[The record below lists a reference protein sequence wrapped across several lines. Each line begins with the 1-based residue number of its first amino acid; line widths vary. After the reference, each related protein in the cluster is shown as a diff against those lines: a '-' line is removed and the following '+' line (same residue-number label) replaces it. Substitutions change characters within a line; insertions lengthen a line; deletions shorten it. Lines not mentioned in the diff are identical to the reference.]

1 MFSRMSLRDVG
12 FALLATVATL
22 GSATDAEAQSWR
34 TVTQSRQVSNERSL
48 DVDVTYGAGQFR
60 VRPAE
65 SGVLYRLELRYD
77 EDTFEP
83 VNEYRN
89 GRLRVGIDGSH
100 KKIRVGKG
108 ESAGNL
114 DLRLAVDVPMDL
126 NLEFGAVKADLD
138 LGGLALTDLRMV
150 TGASETVIDVSKP
163 NPVSLGTAKIAVGAA
178 QFHARRLGNLNA
190 ERIEVDAGVGAITL
204 DFTGDWQR
212 DAEVS
217 VDLGVGTLELRFPEG
232 LGVRLRKDSFLATID
247 PQGLVKRGDY
257 YYSTD
262 WDEADRQ
269 VDIDVDAAL
278 GKVSVVWVR

>member
-1 MFSRMSLRDVG
+1 MRRRHVSSAAG
-12 FALLATVATL
+12 FALAAALATLFSTAGVE
-22 GSATDAEAQSWR
+22 GQSWR

-48 DVDVTYGAGQFR
+48 DVNVSYAVGQFR
-60 VRPAE
+60 VRPAA

-83 VNEYRN
+83 VNDYRK
-89 GRLRVGIDGSH
+89 GRLRVGIDGGDG
-100 KKIRVGKG
+100 KIRVGKG
-108 ESAGNL
+108 DSAGNL
-114 DLRLAVDVPMDL
+114 DLDLAVDVPMDL

-138 LGGLALTDLRMV
+138 LGGLALTDLHMV
-150 TGASETVIDVSKP
+150 TGASETFLDVSRP

-178 QFHARRLGNLNA
+178 QFHARSLGNLNA
-190 ERIEVDAGVGAITL
+190 ERIDVDAGVGDITL

-212 DAEVS
+212 DAEVN
-217 VDLGVGTLELRFPEG
+217 VDLGVGALELRVPEG
-232 LGVRLRKDSFLATID
+232 LGLRLKKDSFLTTLD

-278 GKVSVVWVR
+278 AKVSVVWVR

>member
-1 MFSRMSLRDVG
+1 MHSGRALRAACV
-12 FALLATVATL
+12 ALAAAVATL
-22 GSATDAEAQSWR
+22 GSPTGVEGQSWR
-34 TVTQSRQVSNERSL
+34 TVTQSRRVSNERSL
-48 DVDVTYGAGQFR
+48 DVAVTYGAGQFR

-77 EDTFEP
+77 EDTFDP
-83 VNEYRN
+83 VNEYWN
-89 GRLRVGIDGSH
+89 GRLRVGIDGGDR
-100 KKIRVGKG
+100 KIRVGKG

-114 DLRLAVDVPMDL
+114 DLSLAVDVPMDL

-150 TGASETVIDVSKP
+150 TGASETLIDVSEP
-163 NPVSLGTAKIAVGAA
+163 NPVSLGTAKMQVGAA

-190 ERIEVDAGVGAITL
+190 ERIDMDAGVGDIIL

-212 DAEVS
+212 DAR
-217 VDLGVGTLELRFPEG
+217 VDVNLGIGSLELRFPVG
-232 LGVRLRKDSFLATID
+232 LGVRLKKDSFLTTID
-247 PQGLVKRGDY
+247 PQELVKRGDY
-257 YYSTD
+257 YYSAD
-262 WDEADRQ
+262 WDEADWQ